1 MYLSRL
7 ILNPRDRR
15 VRRDLADCHALH
27 RTVMSGFPNLA
38 GVGVSAAAG
47 DARAQLG
54 VLYRLEPQTRAD
66 RIDLLVQSA
75 MEPNWSLDDG
85 YLLDLA
91 GEPPNPDT
99 KPIDRLFD
107 ALRPGLVLT
116 FRLRANP
123 TKRLM
128 QRGGSEDKTGG
139 KRVDLRTEEDQL
151 AWLARKGEQ
160 GGFAI
165 LTVRTMP
172 TDEERRRQ
180 AVIFG
185 RPEHAFEPAGDVP
198 DVRTL
203 PGDRVIGRR
212 GGGASVATNGSPRSA
227 MRMTFGS
234 VLFEGML
241 QVVDLARFRA
251 ALSEGIGSGKAYG
264 FGLLSIAPAAR
275 SDLTGGWR

>member
-7 ILNPRDRR
+7 ILNPRDRW

-38 GVGVSAAAG
+38 SGGASAAAG

-54 VLYRLEPQTRAD
+54 VLYRLEPQARTD
-66 RIDLLVQSA
+66 RISLLVQSA
-75 MEPNWSLDDG
+75 GMPAWTFADG

-91 GEPPNPDT
+91 GELPNPDT
-99 KPIDRLFD
+99 KSLDRLVE
-107 ALRPGLVLT
+107 ALRPGLTLT

-123 TKRLM
+123 TKRLSK
-128 QRGGSEDKTGG
+128 RGDPERHGGG

-151 AWLARKGEQ
+151 TWLARKGEQ

-165 LTVRTMP
+165 LSVRTMP

-185 RPEHAFEPAGDVP
+185 RPEHALAPVGDVP

-212 GGGASVATNGSPRSA
+212 GGGARAAIDGSPGPA

-234 VLFEGML
+234 VLFEGTL
-241 QVVDLARFRA
+241 RVADLDRFRA
-251 ALSEGIGSGKAYG
+251 ALMEGIGSGKAYG
-264 FGLLSIAPAAR
+264 FGLLSIAPAR
-275 SDLTGGWR
+275 QGD